1 MDIGTHFDQGFSEGD
16 TRNVE
21 GHMIHPVTGNLV
33 NFLNLRLNSST
44 F

>member
-1 MDIGTHFDQGFSEGD
+1 MFPMDDGSHFDQGFSEGD

-33 NFLNLRLNSST
+33 KIF
-44 F
+44 

>member
-1 MDIGTHFDQGFSEGD
+1 MFPMDEGSHLDQGFSAGD

-33 NFLNLRLNSST
+33 KIF
-44 F
+44 